1 MRWYSDLY
9 VGPSLQDVQYK
20 IIKKIK
26 QNKRVFDVYLLA
38 LPVSN
43 NHLLE
48 LIPVSYAGLYPD
60 LAVIGIAGGKQEAVE
75 LTAKIMEEIYIKT
88 GAFDVGAYL
97 KEKQRSSADRA
108 PLRTEV

>member
-1 MRWYSDLY
+1 MIWYSDLY
-9 VGPSLQDVQYK
+9 VGSSLEDVKYK

-38 LPVSN
+38 LPVSH

-48 LIPVSYAGLYPD
+48 LIPVPYAKPYPD

-75 LTAKIMEEIYIKT
+75 LTAKIMEEVYIHT

-97 KEKQRSSADRA
+97 KEKQRSSGDRE
-108 PLRTEV
+108 PLQMEV